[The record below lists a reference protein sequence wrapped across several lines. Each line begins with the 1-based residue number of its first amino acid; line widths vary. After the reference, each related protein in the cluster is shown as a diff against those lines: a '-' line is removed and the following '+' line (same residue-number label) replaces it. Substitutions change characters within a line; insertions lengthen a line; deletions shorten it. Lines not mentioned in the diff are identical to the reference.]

1 MRQGTIT
8 AAYNKIRE
16 LYRIKGVPFQ
26 ISVEL
31 LRIKRELQLFVDCQ
45 GEQEEQIAVEI
56 SGGMIADGTY
66 PMDQAQQAEFMR
78 RLAEIQKTE
87 VAYDLPPA
95 KIKVTRKLV
104 DLLGIT
110 GEVMDVLDGFVVFEL
125 EEEGGDP
132 E

>member
-1 MRQGTIT
+1 
-8 AAYNKIRE
+8 
-16 LYRIKGVPFQ
+16 
-26 ISVEL
+26 
-31 LRIKRELQLFVDCQ
+31 
-45 GEQEEQIAVEI
+45 VEI